1 MSENQGGSNQGGS
14 SNQNRRSRNRRGPRR
29 GQSGQSGQSG
39 QGGQGGNNQGRPNQ
53 GRPNQPRP
61 DRGLPEIE
69 DFEAL
74 TQEELVEKAKTAGI
88 TGASRFGR
96 PRLIT
101 ELIAKQNEGLEQ
113 AMGVLEV
120 RPDGYGFVRTNG
132 YLPGTTDVYVA
143 RSQVQRLG
151 LRTGDYL
158 TGLAR
163 PPRAGKEN
171 YAAMLQIDD
180 VNGGKAEDLGERPTF
195 DKLPTPSPDE
205 RLRLEHDPR
214 EPIGRILDLLCPIGK
229 GQRGMIVAPPKAGK
243 TTILRR
249 IARSIITNHPEVKLF
264 VLLVDERP
272 EEAYDWVETVGDEA
286 SVVASTF
293 DQPLADHLSVS
304 ELLLER
310 AKRLVEGG
318 QDVVIL
324 LDSLTRM
331 ARTYNQA
338 QPNSGR
344 IMSGGIDSGA
354 LEPPKR
360 FFGAARNIKGKGSL
374 TILATCLVETGS
386 RMDEVIFEE
395 FKGRGNME
403 VRLDR
408 SLAEKRI
415 FPAINVEG
423 SGTRNEELITPAD
436 ELAGIWRLR
445 RVLHSVDASE
455 AMEILLKNMGDS
467 QSNAEFLERIARVG

>member
-1 MSENQGGSNQGGS
+1 MSEQQGNR
-14 SNQNRRSRNRRGPRR
+14 NRRSRNRRRSGGSGGGGGPNQR
-29 GQSGQSGQSG
+29 SN
-39 QGGQGGNNQGRPNQ
+39 QGGNRANRPPQ
-53 GRPNQPRP
+53 R
-61 DRGLPEIE
+61 DKGLPQVE
-69 DFEAL
+69 DLEAL
-74 TQEELVEKAKTAGI
+74 SQEELVTKAKEAGLKVTTRWTKEKI
-88 TGASRFGR
+88 VS
-96 PRLIT
+96 
-101 ELIAKQNEGLEQ
+101 ELIAKQNEGLDQ
-113 AMGVLEV
+113 ITGILEV
-120 RPDGYGFVRTNG
+120 RPDGYGFLRTNG
-132 YLPGTTDVYVA
+132 YLPGPTDVYVP
-143 RSQVQRLG
+143 RSTIQRIDLRNGDQV
-151 LRTGDYL
+151 

-163 PPRAGKEN
+163 PPRHSSEN
-171 YAAMLQIDD
+171 YAALLQVEE
-180 VNGGKAEDLGERPTF
+180 VNGRKPEDLAGRPVF
-195 DKLPTPSPDE
+195 DKLPTPSPNE

-214 EPIGRILDLLCPIGK
+214 EPIGRILDLLAPVGK

-249 IARSIITNHPEVKLF
+249 IARGIVTNHPEVKLF

-272 EEAYDWVETVGDEA
+272 EEAYDWIETVSEDAE
-286 SVVASTF
+286 VVASTF

-304 ELLLER
+304 ELVLER

-318 QDVVIL
+318 TDVVIL
-324 LDSLTRM
+324 LDSLTRR

-360 FFGAARNIKGKGSL
+360 FFGAARNIKGDGSL

-408 SLAEKRI
+408 ALAEKRV
-415 FPAINVEG
+415 FPAINIEG
-423 SGTRNEELITPAD
+423 SGTRNDDLITPPE
-436 ELAGIWRLR
+436 ELQGVWRLR
-445 RVLHSVDASE
+445 RVLHSVDGAE
-455 AMEILLKNMGDS
+455 AIEILLKNM
-467 QSNAEFLERIARVG
+467 NETNKNTEFLDRIARVG

>member
-1 MSENQGGSNQGGS
+1 
-14 SNQNRRSRNRRGPRR
+14 
-29 GQSGQSGQSG
+29 
-39 QGGQGGNNQGRPNQ
+39 
-53 GRPNQPRP
+53 
-61 DRGLPEIE
+61 LPQVE
-69 DFEAL
+69 DIDAL
-74 TQEELVEKAKTAGI
+74 PQEQLVERAKEAGI
-88 TGASRFGR
+88 TGAARFGR
-96 PRLIT
+96 ARLIS
-101 ELIAKQNEGLEQ
+101 ELLAKQSEGLER
-113 AMGVLEV
+113 ATGILET
-120 RPDGYGFVRTNG
+120 RPDGYGFLRTEG
-132 YLPGTTDVYVA
+132 YLPGPNDVYVA

-151 LRTGDYL
+151 LRTGDEL
-158 TGLAR
+158 TGLSR
-163 PPRAGKEN
+163 PPKHGNES
-171 YAAMLQIDD
+171 YAALLQVEQ
-180 VNGGKAEDLGERPTF
+180 VNGVQSDAVGDRPVF
-195 DKLPTPSPDE
+195 DKLPTPSPNE

-214 EPIGRILDLLCPIGK
+214 EPIGRILDLLSPIGK

-249 IARSIITNHPEVKLF
+249 IARAIVTNHPEVKLF

-272 EEAYDWVETVGDEA
+272 EEAYDWVETVGEEA
-286 SVVASTF
+286 GVVASTF

-310 AKRLVEGG
+310 SKRLVEQGG
-318 QDVVIL
+318 DVVIL

-360 FFGAARNIKGKGSL
+360 FFGAARNVKGSGSL
-374 TILATCLVETGS
+374 TIVASCLVETGS

-408 SLAEKRI
+408 ALAEKRI
-415 FPAINVEG
+415 FPAINVEA
-423 SGTRNEELITPAD
+423 SGTRNEELLTPPD
-436 ELAGIWRLR
+436 ELASVWRLR
-445 RVLHSVDASE
+445 RVLQAVDSAE
-455 AMEILLKNMGDS
+455 AMEILLKNMADS
-467 QSNAEFLERIARVG
+467 KTNAEFLERIAKVG

>member
-1 MSENQGGSNQGGS
+1 MSDNQR
-14 SNQNRRSRNRRGPRR
+14 NRRSRNRRGPR
-29 GQSGQSGQSG
+29 
-39 QGGQGGNNQGRPNQ
+39 QGGGGQRDNRPN
-53 GRPNQPRP
+53 RPQQRT
-61 DRGLPEIE
+61 DRGLPQIE
-69 DFEAL
+69 DLDAL
-74 TQEELVEKAKTAGI
+74 TQEQLVEKAKEAGI
-88 TGASRFGR
+88 TGAARFGK

-101 ELIAKQNEGLEQ
+101 ELLAKQNEGLDQ
-113 AMGVLEV
+113 VTGILEV
-120 RPDGYGFVRTNG
+120 RPDGYGFLRTNG
-132 YLPGTTDVYVA
+132 YLPGPQDVYVA
-143 RSQVQRLG
+143 RSQVQRIG
-151 LRTGDYL
+151 LRTGDQV

-163 PPRAGKEN
+163 PPKHSSEN
-171 YAAMLQIDD
+171 YAALLQVEEVDGTKPD
-180 VNGGKAEDLGERPTF
+180 DLGERPIF
-195 DKLPTPSPDE
+195 DKLPTPSPNE
-205 RLRLEHDPR
+205 RLRLEWNPAD
-214 EPIGRILDLLCPIGK
+214 PIGRILDLLAPIGK

-249 IARSIITNHPEVKLF
+249 IARAIITNHPEVKLF

-318 QDVVIL
+318 RDVVIL

-338 QPNSGR
+338 QRTSGKT
-344 IMSGGIDSGA
+344 MSGGIDSGA

-360 FFGAARNIKGKGSL
+360 FFGAARNIKGAGSL
-374 TILATCLVETGS
+374 TIVATCLVDTGS

-423 SGTRNEELITPAD
+423 SGTRNEELITPSE
-436 ELAGIWRLR
+436 ELQGVRRLR
-445 RVLHSVDASE
+445 RVLHSVDAAE
-455 AMEILLKNMGDS
+455 AMEILIKNMTDHAT
-467 QSNAEFLERIARVG
+467 NAEFLDRIAKVG